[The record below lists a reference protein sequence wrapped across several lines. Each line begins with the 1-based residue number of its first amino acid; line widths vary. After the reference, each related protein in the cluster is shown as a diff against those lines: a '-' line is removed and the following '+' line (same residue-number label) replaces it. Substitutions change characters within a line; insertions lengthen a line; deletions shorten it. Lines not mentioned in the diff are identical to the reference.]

1 MPSRPFA
8 EIADKPIRPYAPR
21 PIFRR
26 CQRLKSWF
34 GERSMPNRRRFR
46 TELAKTSAL
55 AGPIM
60 AGQVGQMLMGLVDT
74 LMVGRVGT
82 SSLAA
87 AAFANCLMSV
97 AFVFGIGVLT
107 SVGVLVSR
115 AHGAGMDR
123 HKQVILC
130 SSVWLS
136 VMVGVIL
143 ATMLTLAQPWLA
155 VFRQPESVLTQARP
169 FIAILSWS
177 LVPALVFISS
187 KSFSEAVSRPLVPAV
202 MMYLGVAL
210 NIFLNWALIFG
221 NLGAPALGLVGAGW
235 ATFISRIVTM
245 AGTLLFCVRVTNSG
259 FSVLWPGLL
268 SLPTVSSLIQIGL
281 PTGFQYL
288 AEVGAFAFAA
298 ILMGWIGTT
307 ALAAHQIAIT
317 CAATTFMF
325 PLGVSQAVGVRIGQA
340 IGAGTHGL
348 VRIIGFGG
356 ILLSGLIMLF
366 FAFVYAILGHSIANA
381 FNSDAAV
388 VGLTANLLLVAG
400 IFQVADGLQVTAMGG
415 LRGLADVRVPMIFA
429 FTYYWL
435 CAIPVGYI
443 AAFVFNAGAIGIW
456 TGLAIGLFIAAITL
470 TLRFW
475 LLTRP
480 GTEIRVVDSVG
491 RLREEG

>member
-1 MPSRPFA
+1 MPDA
-8 EIADKPIRPYAPR
+8 
-21 PIFRR
+21 
-26 CQRLKSWF
+26 
-34 GERSMPNRRRFR
+34 RRFR
-46 TELAKTSAL
+46 TELVKTLAL
-55 AGPIM
+55 ASPMM

-74 LMVGRVGT
+74 LMVGHVGT

-87 AAFANCLMSV
+87 AAFANCLISV

-130 SSVWLS
+130 SSIWLS

-143 ATMLTLAQPWLA
+143 ATVLTLAQPWLS
-155 VFRQPESVLTQARP
+155 VFRQPETVLAQAKP

-187 KSFSEAVSRPLVPAV
+187 KSFSEAVSKPLVPAL

-210 NIFLNWALIFG
+210 NVFLNWVLIFG

-245 AGTLLFCVRVTNSG
+245 LGTLLFCLRVTSGG
-259 FSVLWPGLL
+259 FSV
-268 SLPTVSSLIQIGL
+268 
-281 PTGFQYL
+281 
-288 AEVGAFAFAA
+288 
-298 ILMGWIGTT
+298 LMGWIGTA

-325 PLGVSQAVGVRIGQA
+325 PLGISQAVGVRIGQA
-340 IGAGTHGL
+340 VGAGTEEL
-348 VRIIGFGG
+348 VRVIGFGG
-356 ILLSGLIMLF
+356 LCLSGLIMLF
-366 FAFVYAILGHSIANA
+366 FAFVYAILGHSIANS
-381 FNSDAAV
+381 FNSDSAV
-388 VGLTANLLLVAG
+388 VGLTSNLLLIAG
-400 IFQVADGLQVTAMGG
+400 IFQIADGIQVTAMGG
-415 LRGLADVRVPMIFA
+415 LRGLADVRAPMLFA

-435 CAIPVGYI
+435 CAIPIGYL
-443 AAFVFNAGAIGIW
+443 AAFVFQAGAVGIW
-456 TGLAIGLFIAAITL
+456 AGLATGLFIAAITL
-470 TLRFW
+470 TTRFY

-480 GTEIRVVDSVG
+480 GRRFVIVLPTEQITSQ
-491 RLREEG
+491 